1 MPKIQPAQTKLYFVD
16 TIDNLN
22 NHYIDIAQVLSFV
35 NRRQYEQGKCYY
47 VEQIKTI
54 SNPAAAAT
62 VNYGLSFST
71 IPDTWVTANAW
82 VKAKALWDAMNEK
95 VLEDNPSV
103 QGKWAQFITFMDVA
117 HQNGGSGTAG
127 PSLNLLPKDT
137 GLNTINTGEWAV
149 SEYVFPQ
156 HTVNL
161 ATGAPI
167 AADEATC
174 HMLGDDDGDVTAGT
188 LASGGIIASYQDT
201 RARVQIAPDVP
212 ADMSISWMTLLTDD
226 GSQEPELAD
235 IIEAANDEPPYD
247 RDDYVGG
254 AANWSLPVLAGSS
267 LLNAYSPEDIIS
279 GFKVPLGLIKISASA
294 VGEGS
299 SSGDSIGIEL
309 TLAKGHYKGVAATAV
324 RQ

>member
-1 MPKIQPAQTKLYFVD
+1 MPKIQPAQTKLHFVD
-16 TIDNLN
+16 TIENLN
-22 NHYIDIAQVLSFV
+22 NHYIDLAQVLSFV

-47 VEQIKTI
+47 VESIKTL
-54 SNPAAAAT
+54 SDPTASAEA
-62 VNYGLSFST
+62 NYSLIFST
-71 IPDTWVTANAW
+71 IPDTWITSNAW
-82 VKAKALWDAMNEK
+82 VKAKALWDQMNQK

-127 PSLNLLPKDT
+127 PNLNLLPKDI
-137 GLNTINTGEWAV
+137 GGNTINTGEWAV

-161 ATGAPI
+161 STGAPI

-235 IIEAANDEPPYD
+235 VIEAANDEPPYD

-254 AANWSLPVLAGSS
+254 AANWSLPVTAATSF
-267 LLNAYSPEDIIS
+267 LNAYSPEDVLS
-279 GFKVPLGLIKISASA
+279 GFKVPLGLLRLTVSQSGGSASDQLA
-294 VGEGS
+294 FE
-299 SSGDSIGIEL
+299 I

>member
-1 MPKIQPAQTKLYFVD
+1 MAKIQPAQTKLLFLD
-16 TIDNLN
+16 TVTNLN
-22 NHYIDIAQVLSFV
+22 GYIDIAQCLSFV

-47 VEQIKTI
+47 VESIKAIT
-54 SNPAAAAT
+54 SPGAAAGAS
-62 VNYGLSFST
+62 YGFQFST

-82 VKAKALWDAMNEK
+82 VKAHALWDQMNQK

-127 PSLNLLPKDT
+127 PNLNLLPVDT
-137 GLNTINTGEWAV
+137 GGNKINTGEWAV

-156 HTVNL
+156 HTVDP
-161 ATGAPI
+161 ATGLPL

-235 IIEAANDEPPYD
+235 VIEAANDEPPYD

-254 AANWSLPVLAGSS
+254 SANWSLPVTAGLGYVS
-267 LLNAYSPEDIIS
+267 AYSPEEMFS
-279 GFKVPLGLIKISASA
+279 GFKVPLGLIKVDVTAN
-294 VGEGS
+294 GEATTS
-299 SSGDSIGIEL
+299 QQVAFEL

>member
-1 MPKIQPAQTKLYFVD
+1 MAKIQPAQTTLTF
-16 TIDNLN
+16 IDSVENLN
-22 NHYIDIAQVLSFV
+22 GKYIDIAQCLSFV

-47 VEQIKTI
+47 VESVKI
-54 SNPAAAAT
+54 
-62 VNYGLSFST
+62 GLNTAIADTGIIGTALAT
-71 IPDTWVTANAW
+71 IPDTWVIANAW
-82 VKAKALWDAMNEK
+82 VKAKALWDQMNEK

-127 PSLNLLPKDT
+127 PNDNLLPKDT
-137 GLNTINTGEWAV
+137 GGNTISTGEWAV

-156 HTVNL
+156 HTVNTT
-161 ATGAPI
+161 TGAPL

-174 HMLGDDDGDVTAGT
+174 HMLGDDDGDVTTGT
-188 LASGGIIASYQDT
+188 LASGGIIAAYQDT

-254 AANWSLPVLAGSS
+254 AANWSLPVNMGTSTIGL
-267 LLNAYSPEDIIS
+267 YSPEDTLM
-279 GFKVPLGLIKISASA
+279 GFKVPLGLIKVFCNESVSTNNP
-294 VGEGS
+294 S
-299 SSGDSIGIEL
+299 MLIEL
-309 TLAKGHYKGVAATAV
+309 KLAKGHYKGVAATEV

>member
-1 MPKIQPAQTKLYFVD
+1 MAKIQPAQTTLTF
-16 TIDNLN
+16 IDSVENLN
-22 NHYIDIAQVLSFV
+22 NKYIDIAQCLSFV

-47 VEQIKTI
+47 VESVKI
-54 SNPAAAAT
+54 
-62 VNYGLSFST
+62 GLNTAIADTGIIGTALAT

-82 VKAKALWDAMNEK
+82 VKAKALWDSMNEK

-127 PSLNLLPKDT
+127 PNLNLFPKDT
-137 GLNTINTGEWAV
+137 GGNAINTGEWAV

-156 HTVNL
+156 HTVNTT
-161 ATGAPI
+161 TGAPL

-235 IIEAANDEPPYD
+235 VIEAANDEPPYD

-254 AANWSLPVLAGSS
+254 SANWSLPV
-267 LLNAYSPEDIIS
+267 NAMTSIIGLYSPEDTVM
-279 GFKVPLGLIKISASA
+279 GFKVPLGLIKVFCNESVSTNNP
-294 VGEGS
+294 S
-299 SSGDSIGIEL
+299 MLIEL
-309 TLAKGHYKGVAATAV
+309 KLAKGHYKGVAATAV

>member
-1 MPKIQPAQTKLYFVD
+1 MAKIQPAQTTLTF
-16 TIDNLN
+16 IDSVENLN
-22 NHYIDIAQVLSFV
+22 NKYIDIAQCLSFV

-47 VEQIKTI
+47 VESVKI
-54 SNPAAAAT
+54 
-62 VNYGLSFST
+62 GLNQAIADTGIVGTALAT

-82 VKAKALWDAMNEK
+82 VKAKALWDQMNEK

-127 PSLNLLPKDT
+127 PNLNLLPKDT
-137 GLNTINTGEWAV
+137 GNNSINTGEWAV

-156 HTVNL
+156 HTVNTT
-161 ATGAPI
+161 TGAPL

-254 AANWSLPVLAGSS
+254 AANWSLPVNMGTSTIGL
-267 LLNAYSPEDIIS
+267 YSPEDTLM
-279 GFKVPLGLIKISASA
+279 GFKVPLGLIKVFCNESVSTNNP
-294 VGEGS
+294 S
-299 SSGDSIGIEL
+299 MLIEL
-309 TLAKGHYKGVAATAV
+309 KLAKGHYKGVAATAV

>member
-1 MPKIQPAQTKLYFVD
+1 MAKIQPAQTKFLFQD
-16 TIDNLN
+16 TVENLN
-22 NHYIDIAQVLSFV
+22 DSYIDIAQVMSFV

-47 VEQIKTI
+47 VESIKALTSPGAEPTAI
-54 SNPAAAAT
+54 YAFQ
-62 VNYGLSFST
+62 FST

-82 VKAKALWDAMNEK
+82 VKAKALWDQMNQK

-127 PSLNLLPKDT
+127 PNLNLLPKDS
-137 GLNTINTGEWAV
+137 GGNTINTGEWAV

-156 HTVNL
+156 HSVNTT
-161 ATGAPI
+161 TGDPEP
-167 AADEATC
+167 ADEATC

-201 RARVQIAPDVP
+201 RARVQVAPDVP

-254 AANWSLPVLAGSS
+254 ANNWSLPVVAGTGFTT
-267 LLNAYSPEDIIS
+267 AYAPEEMFS
-279 GFKVPLGLIKISASA
+279 GFKVPLGLIKVNVQAGGTGASDGQTVA
-294 VGEGS
+294 F
-299 SSGDSIGIEL
+299 EL
-309 TLAKGHYKGVAATAV
+309 TIAKGHYKGVAATAV

>member
-1 MPKIQPAQTKLYFVD
+1 MPMAKIQPAQTTLTF
-16 TIDNLN
+16 IDSVENLN
-22 NHYIDIAQVLSFV
+22 GKYIDIAQCLSFV

-47 VEQIKTI
+47 VESIKI
-54 SNPAAAAT
+54 
-62 VNYGLSFST
+62 GLNEAIADTGIVGTALAT

-82 VKAKALWDAMNEK
+82 VKAKALWDQMNEK

-127 PSLNLLPKDT
+127 PNLNLLPKDT
-137 GLNTINTGEWAV
+137 GNNTINTGEWAV

-156 HTVNL
+156 HTVNTT
-161 ATGAPI
+161 TGAPL

-201 RARVQIAPDVP
+201 RARVQVAPDVP

-254 AANWSLPVLAGSS
+254 SANWSLPVNMGTSIVGL
-267 LLNAYSPEDIIS
+267 YSPEDS
-279 GFKVPLGLIKISASA
+279 LMGFKVPLGLMKVFCNESVSTNNP
-294 VGEGS
+294 S
-299 SSGDSIGIEL
+299 MLIEL
-309 TLAKGHYKGVAATAV
+309 KLAKGHYKGVAATAV

>member
-1 MPKIQPAQTKLYFVD
+1 MAKIQPAQTKFYFVD
-16 TIDNLN
+16 TIENLN

-35 NRRQYEQGKCYY
+35 NRRQYEQGKSYY
-47 VEQIKTI
+47 VEQIKTL
-54 SNPAAAAT
+54 SNPANPAAA
-62 VNYGLSFST
+62 NYNVLFST

-82 VKAKALWDAMNEK
+82 VKAHALWDQMNQK

-127 PSLNLLPKDT
+127 PNLNLLPKDS
-137 GLNTINTGEWAV
+137 GNNAIGTGEWAV

-156 HTVNL
+156 HTVNTT
-161 ATGAPI
+161 TGAPL

-188 LASGGIIASYQDT
+188 LASGGIIASFQDT
-201 RARVQIAPDVP
+201 RARVQVAPDVP

-254 AANWSLPVLAGSS
+254 AANWSLPVNMGTS
-267 LLNAYSPEDIIS
+267 LIGLYSPEDTLM
-279 GFKVPLGLIKISASA
+279 GFKVPLGLMKISCVES
-294 VGEGS
+294 VS
-299 SSGDSIGIEL
+299 TNNPSMLIEL
-309 TLAKGHYKGVAATAV
+309 KLAKGHYKGVAATEV

>member
-1 MPKIQPAQTKLYFVD
+1 MAKIQPAQTTLTF
-16 TIDNLN
+16 IDSVENLN
-22 NHYIDIAQVLSFV
+22 NKYIDIAQCLSFV

-47 VEQIKTI
+47 VESIKI
-54 SNPAAAAT
+54 
-62 VNYGLSFST
+62 GLNQAIADTGIIGTALAT

-82 VKAKALWDAMNEK
+82 VKAKALWDQMNQK

-127 PSLNLLPKDT
+127 PNLNLLPKDT
-137 GLNTINTGEWAV
+137 GNNSINTGEWAV

-156 HTVNL
+156 HSVNTT
-161 ATGAPI
+161 TGDPEP
-167 AADEATC
+167 ADEATC

-254 AANWSLPVLAGSS
+254 AANWSLPVNMATSIIGL
-267 LLNAYSPEDIIS
+267 YSPEDTLM
-279 GFKVPLGLIKISASA
+279 GFKVPLGLIKVFCNESVSTNNP
-294 VGEGS
+294 S
-299 SSGDSIGIEL
+299 MLIEL
-309 TLAKGHYKGVAATAV
+309 KLAKGHYKGVAATAV

>member
-1 MPKIQPAQTKLYFVD
+1 MAKIQPAQTTLTFLDSVE
-16 TIDNLN
+16 NLN
-22 NHYIDIAQVLSFV
+22 GKYIDIAQCLSFV

-47 VEQIKTI
+47 VESVKI
-54 SNPAAAAT
+54 
-62 VNYGLSFST
+62 GLNQAIADTGVIGTALLT

-82 VKAKALWDAMNEK
+82 VKAKALWDQMNQK

-127 PSLNLLPKDT
+127 PNLNLLPKDS
-137 GLNTINTGEWAV
+137 GNNSINTGEWAV

-156 HTVNL
+156 HTVNTT
-161 ATGAPI
+161 TGAPL

-235 IIEAANDEPPYD
+235 VIEAANDEPPYD

-254 AANWSLPVLAGSS
+254 AANWSLPVNMGTS
-267 LLNAYSPEDIIS
+267 LVGLYSPEDTLM
-279 GFKVPLGLIKISASA
+279 GFKVPLGLIKVSCNES
-294 VGEGS
+294 VS
-299 SSGDSIGIEL
+299 TNNPTMLIEL
-309 TLAKGHYKGVAATAV
+309 KLAKGHYKGVAATAV